1 MHGVALGP
9 DREGDGEINEGEG
22 KKRKGGE
29 IWDVP
34 FVKF

>member
-1 MHGVALGP
+1 MWLWAWMGRVM
-9 DREGDGEINEGEG
+9 GEINEEG
-22 KKRKGGE
+22 GKDRGGGE